1 MGFIKIETMI
11 GGNEKI
17 SFGIESEG
25 LYKINCYSGQL
36 FESLDRISE
45 ICIINNLFVVRT
57 EDRDFRN
64 GAQHAP
70 IEKDERRE
78 NNVWIYDYY
87 GSFKWNIASVLGDI
101 KMAIDNISCI
111 SKENA
116 EKEFCIELP
125 KESESLIKCTVR
137 GMTYIID
144 VVNKKLLYKVA
155 GRVK

>member
-11 GGNEKI
+11 GGSEKI
-17 SFGIESEG
+17 SFGIESES

-45 ICIINNLFVVRT
+45 ICIINNIFIVRT

-64 GAQHAP
+64 GAQNAP
-70 IEKDERRE
+70 FIKDERRE

-87 GSFKWNIASVLGDI
+87 GSFKWNIANVLGDI
-101 KMAIDNISCI
+101 KMAIDNVSCI
-111 SKENA
+111 SKEKA
-116 EKEFCIELP
+116 EKEFGIMLP
-125 KESESLIKCTVR
+125 TDSEALIHCTAL
-137 GMTYIID
+137 GFTYIID
-144 VVNKKLLYKVA
+144 VKNIKLLYKVA